1 MKWLNK
7 DKIKFISLIEGV
19 EETMPII
26 SAATHKY
33 NWVKKCVDDLKQN
46 GSILNRQANQQH
58 LFKTG
63 HTSKCPGIFAVKN
76 KGFIVRT
83 HSDIKLKIEG
93 NQYGWQTPH
102 DWKSFSGS
110 QEETISNHF
119 EDSLH
124 KFMSDWPKDTL
135 ETPLKIGLP
144 WIIKIPK
151 GWEVLMVDPFYKDDS
166 RFTVCPGIFQSEL
179 GLAVLNVPI
188 LWHSKKGEW
197 LIKSGTPIAQLIP
210 IKQEKIEVEL
220 TNKTDDKYFK
230 KDYNITMM
238 KMKES
243 FTTSYNDV
251 KNFFRSK

>member
-19 EETMPII
+19 EETMPVI

-33 NWVKKCVDDLKQN
+33 NWVKKCVDDLKEN

-58 LFKTG
+58 LHKTG

-102 DWKSFSGS
+102 DWRAFSGS
-110 QEETISNHF
+110 SEETISHHF
-119 EDSLH
+119 QDSLH

-144 WIIKIPK
+144 WMIKIPK
-151 GWEVLMVDPFYKDDS
+151 GWEVLMVDPFYKDD
-166 RFTVCPGIFQSEL
+166 
-179 GLAVLNVPI
+179 
-188 LWHSKKGEW
+188 
-197 LIKSGTPIAQLIP
+197 
-210 IKQEKIEVEL
+210 IEP
-220 TNKTDDKYFK
+220 F
-230 KDYNITMM
+230 
-238 KMKES
+238 
-243 FTTSYNDV
+243 
-251 KNFFRSK
+251 